1 MSDLRNPFG
10 MIDQFLLTIG
20 FEDECET
27 LMILVVETQ
36 SLLDLGLVVVD
47 EAGDVIF
54 GQEEFEVSGL
64 RDEVP
69 ATANEP
75 SSGSQVPAVLPPENL
90 YQMLDVAEVEPG
102 EEIEAV
108 PEVVEESNVDSLTI
122 HDELVV
128 TAHSSVKLLRYA
140 CRWLGV
146 SQAGSKGRMFERCK
160 KAKELAWRR
169 SIVEAAQDQYRS
181 QQQDTVAVSVPPQ
194 PSDRDRST
202 HHINLGASFA

>member
-1 MSDLRNPFG
+1 M
-10 MIDQFLLTIG
+10 
-20 FEDECET
+20 
-27 LMILVVETQ
+27 
-36 SLLDLGLVVVD
+36 D

-75 SSGSQVPAVLPPENL
+75 SSGFQVPAVLPPENL

-128 TAHSSVKLLRYA
+128 TAH
-140 CRWLGV
+140 
-146 SQAGSKGRMFERCK
+146 
-160 KAKELAWRR
+160 
-169 SIVEAAQDQYRS
+169 
-181 QQQDTVAVSVPPQ
+181 
-194 PSDRDRST
+194 
-202 HHINLGASFA
+202 

>member
-1 MSDLRNPFG
+1 MTT
-10 MIDQFLLTIG
+10 LLG
-20 FEDECET
+20 
-27 LMILVVETQ
+27 VETQ

-64 RDEVP
+64 RDEMP
-69 ATANEP
+69 ATAYEP
-75 SSGSQVPAVLPPENL
+75 SRGSQVPAVLPPENL
-90 YQMLDVAEVEPG
+90 DQMFDVVEVEPG
-102 EEIEAV
+102 EEIEAG
-108 PEVVEESNVDSLTI
+108 PEVVEESNEDSLTI

-128 TAHSSVKLLRYA
+128 TARSSVKLLRDA

-181 QQQDTVAVSVPPQ
+181 QQQDAVGVSVPPQ
-194 PSDRDRST
+194 PSDRDRSLHELSHT
-202 HHINLGASFA
+202 HHINLGASSA